1 MCGVDVPAPGAKTLA
16 SFRMWWSTSAV
27 VIIGELMA
35 AGDHDGCTLLSM
47 QIHHAAYMEASPL
60 MFRM

>member
-1 MCGVDVPAPGAKTLA
+1 
-16 SFRMWWSTSAV
+16 MWWSTSAV